1 MTRKSWKLSDT
12 VAAVFFGIWISSILF
27 RPFFGG
33 LDIII
38 LIVSAVWAASLWARK
53 QGEEP
58 PVPLT
63 KDQEENRPACRSLFL
78 YAFLTSPTKQFPG
91 RTKRNMLGQND
102 TMMFVSPACSK
113 TLPTL

>member
-53 QGEEP
+53 QLEEP
-58 PVPLT
+58 PVPLA
-63 KDQEENRPACRSLFL
+63 KEQEEHFQDLEIRKRKWRNNPAYSFHPNNV
-78 YAFLTSPTKQFPG
+78 FHKS
-91 RTKRNMLGQND
+91 D
-102 TMMFVSPACSK
+102 D
-113 TLPTL
+113 